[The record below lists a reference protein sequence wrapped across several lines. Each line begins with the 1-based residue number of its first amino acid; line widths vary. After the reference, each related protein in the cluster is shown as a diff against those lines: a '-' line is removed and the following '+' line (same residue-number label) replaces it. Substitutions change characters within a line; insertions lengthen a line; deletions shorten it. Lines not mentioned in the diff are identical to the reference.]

1 MYIMIIHQSHHI
13 FQSPLVVTAHM
24 FFNSCKVCISVN
36 FLSFSEKTT
45 RHLKKCWC
53 VIKRICQ
60 QKWQSAKKQKV
71 IMLEVKL
78 KMNINGV
85 IKNYLGNAGMAASG
99 KILEMQP
106 KKPSEGKVISV
117 NKVLV
122 TGRMKTSQMKWYSQK
137 VLIKETL
144 KN

>member
-1 MYIMIIHQSHHI
+1 
-13 FQSPLVVTAHM
+13 
-24 FFNSCKVCISVN
+24 
-36 FLSFSEKTT
+36 
-45 RHLKKCWC
+45 
-53 VIKRICQ
+53 
-60 QKWQSAKKQKV
+60 
-71 IMLEVKL
+71 MLEVKL

-122 TGRMKTSQMKWYSQK
+122 TGRMKTSQMK
-137 VLIKETL
+137 
-144 KN
+144 